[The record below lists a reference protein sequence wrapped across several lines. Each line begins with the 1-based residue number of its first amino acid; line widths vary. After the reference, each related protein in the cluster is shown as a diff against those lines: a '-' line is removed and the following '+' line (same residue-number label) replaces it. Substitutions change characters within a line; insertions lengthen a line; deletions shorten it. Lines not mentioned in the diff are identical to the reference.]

1 MGSKLLKLLLILVL
15 AFVMWGV
22 YQTGIKLS
30 TQKTPFIQNL
40 LSKKKDQPAQPQA
53 SSGSGTEQNKAPQ
66 PAQVDQPE
74 QPQAPS
80 EPSPIMVRVFKMKPT
95 DFRDF
100 LPVMGTVKGKTEV
113 ELKFEVPGVIKKIYF
128 REGEKIKKGA
138 LIAYLVPDDAKL
150 KLKYARNKFI
160 SAQAAYESSL
170 KKYEINQ
177 KLFEV
182 GAIIKS
188 KMEEAALDARSAKA
202 QVDTA
207 KAEEDLAKNDFRKV
221 FLYAN
226 KEGLMGPREAEEG
239 EFVTSQDK
247 MATLLE
253 ISEVYIEVGIVERDI
268 NKVRLGQ
275 TASIYVDAY
284 PNLAFE
290 GTVDS
295 VYPIIEGK
303 SRTLTAK
310 IKVDNKAGMLMPG
323 MFSRAE
329 ISIADLKQ
337 VLIIPTSSIMQAG
350 GGKILVPVVP
360 KATLRTGED
369 GIQTGVVQIRRVV
382 QGYAT
387 NDYVQVSQ
395 GLGVD
400 DLIVIETQG
409 ELKDNAKVKIVGT
422 EELGI

>member
-30 TQKTPFIQNL
+30 TQKTPFIQDMINKV
-40 LSKKKDQPAQPQA
+40 KKEPPPAAQKQNAATPARQEEPPAQQ
-53 SSGSGTEQNKAPQ
+53 
-66 PAQVDQPE
+66 
-74 QPQAPS
+74 QAPS
-80 EPSPIMVRVFKMKPT
+80 EPAPIMVRVFKMKPT
-95 DFRDF
+95 DFHDF
-100 LPVMGTVKGKTEV
+100 LPVMGTVKGKTEI
-113 ELKFEVPGVIKKIYF
+113 ELKFEIPGVIKKIYF
-128 REGEKIKKGA
+128 KEGEKVRKSA

-188 KMEEAALDARSAKA
+188 KMEEAELDARSAKA

-221 FLYAN
+221 FLYST
-226 KEGLMGPREAEEG
+226 KDGVMGPREAEEG

-247 MATLLE
+247 MGTLFE

-275 TASIYVDAY
+275 KASIYVDAY
-284 PNLAFE
+284 PTRVFE

-310 IKVDNKAGMLMPG
+310 IKVDNKEGLLMPG

-360 KATLRTGED
+360 KTTLRTGED
-369 GIQTGVVQIRRVV
+369 GIQTGTVQIRRVV

-387 NDYVQVSQ
+387 NDYVQVAQ
-395 GLGVD
+395 GLGED
-400 DLIVIETQG
+400 DLIIIETQG

-422 EELGI
+422 EELGL

>member
-1 MGSKLLKLLLILVL
+1 MGSKLLKFLLILVL

-30 TQKTPFIQNL
+30 TQKTPFIQDMI
-40 LSKKKDQPAQPQA
+40 SKVKKGPSPDQKQTAATPSRQEEPPAQQ
-53 SSGSGTEQNKAPQ
+53 
-66 PAQVDQPE
+66 
-74 QPQAPS
+74 QAPS
-80 EPSPIMVRVFKMKPT
+80 EPAPIMVRVFKMKPT
-95 DFRDF
+95 DFHDF

-113 ELKFEVPGVIKKIYF
+113 ELKFEIPGVIKKIYF
-128 REGEKIKKGA
+128 KEGEKVRKSA

-160 SAQAAYESSL
+160 AAQAAYESSM

-188 KMEEAALDARSAKA
+188 KMEEAELDARSAKA

-221 FLYAN
+221 FLYST
-226 KEGLMGPREAEEG
+226 KDGVMGPREAEEG

-247 MATLLE
+247 MGTLFE
-253 ISEVYIEVGIVERDI
+253 INEVYIEVGIVERDI

-275 TASIYVDAY
+275 KASIYVDAY
-284 PNLAFE
+284 PTRAFE

-310 IKVDNKAGMLMPG
+310 IKVDNKEGLLMPG

-337 VLIIPTSSIMQAG
+337 VLIIPTSSVMHAG

-360 KATLRTGED
+360 KTTLRTGED
-369 GIQTGVVQIRRVV
+369 GIQTGTVQIRRVV

-387 NDYVQVSQ
+387 NDYVQVAQ
-395 GLGVD
+395 GLGED
-400 DLIVIETQG
+400 DLIIIETQG

-422 EELGI
+422 EELGL

>member
-30 TQKTPFIQNL
+30 TQKTPFIQDMINKV
-40 LSKKKDQPAQPQA
+40 KKEPPPAAQKQNAATPARQEEPPAQQ
-53 SSGSGTEQNKAPQ
+53 
-66 PAQVDQPE
+66 
-74 QPQAPS
+74 QAPS
-80 EPSPIMVRVFKMKPT
+80 EPAPIMVRVFKMKPT
-95 DFRDF
+95 DFHDF
-100 LPVMGTVKGKTEV
+100 LPVMGTVKGKTEI
-113 ELKFEVPGVIKKIYF
+113 ELKFEIPGVIKKIYF
-128 REGEKIKKGA
+128 KEGEKVRKSA

-188 KMEEAALDARSAKA
+188 KMEEAELDARSAKA

-221 FLYAN
+221 FLYST
-226 KEGLMGPREAEEG
+226 KDGVMGPREAEEG

-247 MATLLE
+247 MGTLFE

-275 TASIYVDAY
+275 KASIYVDAY
-284 PNLAFE
+284 PTRVFE

-310 IKVDNKAGMLMPG
+310 IKV
-323 MFSRAE
+323 
-329 ISIADLKQ
+329 
-337 VLIIPTSSIMQAG
+337 
-350 GGKILVPVVP
+350 
-360 KATLRTGED
+360 
-369 GIQTGVVQIRRVV
+369 
-382 QGYAT
+382 
-387 NDYVQVSQ
+387 
-395 GLGVD
+395 
-400 DLIVIETQG
+400 
-409 ELKDNAKVKIVGT
+409 
-422 EELGI
+422 